1 MKITIKN
8 MNKETYLLEVDEE
21 ATIGDLKNL
30 IFEKHNQN
38 PTWQTLIY
46 SGKLLNDDKRTLS
59 SYNIVES
66 GFIVLMIK
74 KPREGIA
81 PAAAAPSTPTP
92 STTTTSNTTTTTTST
107 ASPSTTTTAA
117 ATPSPAPSSNTPVTP
132 NPTPTTESTPS
143 TSSPSTDT
151 PTTSTTTPAST
162 GFATGAELEATIR
175 NIEAMGFQRDQVM
188 RALRSTFNNA
198 ERAVEYLLTGSIPA
212 DNEDPGDEDAPVAPG
227 TGGPSPFDSIR
238 SHPHFPILREAIQRN
253 PHIIP
258 EILQQLSQSNPD
270 LVRQITEN
278 PQEFLRIFQGGEGGS
293 QPQQQPGT
301 YTIQVTEEENQ
312 AIERLQNLT
321 GLDKT
326 EVIEAYFACEKDEN
340 LTASFLF
347 ERTDEP
353 EN

>member
-30 IFEKHNQN
+30 ISEKHNQN

-66 GFIVLMIK
+66 GFIVMMIK
-74 KPREGIA
+74 KPREGIS

-92 STTTTSNTTTTTTST
+92 TTTTPSNTTTTST
-107 ASPSTTTTAA
+107 PSTSTTTPV
-117 ATPSPAPSSNTPVTP
+117 PSNNTPVTP

-151 PTTSTTTPAST
+151 PTTTTTPSST

-175 NIEAMGFQRDQVM
+175 NIEAMGFPRDQVM

-198 ERAVEYLLTGSIPA
+198 ERAVEFLLSGSIPA
-212 DNEDPGDEDAPVAPG
+212 DNDEAGDEDAPVAPTG
-227 TGGPSPFDSIR
+227 TGGQSPFDSIR
-238 SHPHFPILREAIQRN
+238 SHPHFPLLREAIQRN
-253 PHIIP
+253 PQIIP
-258 EILQQLSQSNPD
+258 EILQQLSQSNPE

-278 PQEFLRIFQGGEGGS
+278 PQEFLRIFQGGEGGA
-293 QPQQQPGT
+293 PQTGGGQPGT
-301 YTIQVTEEENQ
+301 FTIQVTEEENQ

-321 GLDKT
+321 GLDKS
-326 EVIEAYFACEKDEN
+326 EVVEAYFACDKDEN
-340 LTASFLF
+340 LTASYLF
-347 ERTDEP
+347 ERADEP
-353 EN
+353 DN